1 MLSTPIPRV
10 VHRFVDK
17 CGDKHAGD
25 TDRRCGKSERACE
38 PVQGQRQ
45 AQMLGLVGQVILRTG
60 GHRAS
65 DAVCTTALVVL
76 QQLNPSGVV
85 LGALARLQRHI
96 LAASRPPDEAF
107 AQQPGQCP
115 CDRHH
120 R

>member
-1 MLSTPIPRV
+1 MLSTPVPRV

-17 CGDKHAGD
+17 YGDKHAGY
-25 TDRRCGKSERACE
+25 TDRRCGKSERECE

-45 AQMLGLVGQVILRTG
+45 AQMLGLVGQAILLTG

-65 DAVCTTALVVL
+65 DVVSTTALVVP
-76 QQLNPSGVV
+76 QHLNPSGVA

-107 AQQPGQCP
+107 AQQPGQCSR
-115 CDRHH
+115 DRHH